1 MGVTNVKKKAPETA
15 AAAAAAGTAK
25 TKGTGKFR
33 RFIYHHK
40 INRNWPLYVM
50 LIPVIAYFALF
61 CYAPMYGVTL
71 AFKDYHVRKGIMG
84 SPWAD
89 PLFKYFQEFF
99 GSPYFS
105 RVVPNTIVI
114 SLLSLA
120 FCFPLPILL
129 ALSLNEV
136 RSTKYKKF
144 VQNVTYIPHFL
155 SVLVLV
161 GMLKSFT
168 NSDYGVVNLVIKQFG
183 GQTQNWMQVESLFR
197 PLYVGSGVWQ
207 NMGWDAII
215 YIAALAGVDPA
226 LHEAAM
232 IDGANRMQRIWHIN
246 IPGILPTMVIL
257 LILNAGNIMN
267 VGFEKIFLMQ
277 NDLNMRVSDVIS
289 TYAYRIGIEST
300 QYSLST
306 TISLFNS
313 VVNCILLVIVNTIS
327 NKLSETSLW

>member
-1 MGVTNVKKKAPETA
+1 MKQNSAVAQARPKSS
-15 AAAAAAGTAK
+15 
-25 TKGTGKFR
+25 FYQ
-33 RFIYHHK
+33 FIQHRK

-50 LIPVIAYFALF
+50 LIPVVAYFAVF
-61 CYAPMYGVTL
+61 CYTPMYGIVL
-71 AFKDYHVRKGIMG
+71 AFKDYKVRAGILG

-89 PLFKYFQEFF
+89 PWYRYFMEYFQ
-99 GSPYFS
+99 SPYFT
-105 RVVPNTIVI
+105 RVLSNTIII
-114 SLLSLA
+114 SLESLIC
-120 FCFPLPILL
+120 CFPIPILL

-136 RSTKYKKF
+136 RSTGYKKF

-161 GMLKSFT
+161 GMMKSFT
-168 NSDYGVVNLVIKQFG
+168 NSDYGIVNIVIRSLG
-183 GQTQNWMQVESLFR
+183 GQAANWMQSAALFR
-197 PLYVGSGVWQ
+197 PMYVGSAVWQ

-215 YIAALAGVDPA
+215 YIAALAGIDPT

-277 NDLNMRVSDVIS
+277 NDLNMSVSDVIS
-289 TYAYRIGIEST
+289 TYSYRIGIESA

-306 TISLFNS
+306 AISLFNS
-313 VVNCILLVIVNTIS
+313 VVNCILLFLVNGIS
-327 NKLSETSLW
+327 RKVGETSLW

>member
-1 MGVTNVKKKAPETA
+1 MKSSAAIAKAP
-15 AAAAAAGTAK
+15 K
-25 TKGTGKFR
+25 QKGKVYSFIR
-33 RFIYHHK
+33 RHRID
-40 INRNWPLYVM
+40 RNWPLYVM
-50 LIPVIAYFALF
+50 LIPVIAYFAVF
-61 CYAPMYGVTL
+61 CYAPMYGITL
-71 AFKDYHVRKGIMG
+71 AFKDYKVRAGIMG

-89 PLFKYFQEFF
+89 PWYSYFQEYFQ
-99 GSPYFS
+99 SPYFG
-105 RVVPNTIVI
+105 RVVPNTIII
-114 SLLSLA
+114 SLQSLI

-136 RSTKYKKF
+136 QSTGFKKF

-168 NSDYGVVNLVIKQFG
+168 NSDYGIVNLVIEALG
-183 GQTQNWMQVESLFR
+183 GEGKNWMQEASLFR
-197 PLYVGSGVWQ
+197 PLYVGSAVWQ

-215 YIAALAGVDPA
+215 YIAALAGIDPG

-232 IDGANRMQRIWHIN
+232 IDGANRLQRIWHIN

-277 NDLNMRVSDVIS
+277 NDLNMAVSDVIS
-289 TYAYRIGIEST
+289 TYAYRIGIESA

-313 VVNCILLVIVNTIS
+313 VINCILLFLVNGVAR
-327 NKLSETSLW
+327 KLSDTSLW

>member
-1 MGVTNVKKKAPETA
+1 MKSPA
-15 AAAAAAGTAK
+15 ATTKTAK
-25 TKGTGKFR
+25 PRSKLYTFIRQR
-33 RFIYHHK
+33 RID
-40 INRNWPLYVM
+40 RNWPLYVM
-50 LIPVIAYFALF
+50 LIPVVVYFALF
-61 CYAPMYGVTL
+61 CYAPMYGITL
-71 AFKDYHVRKGIMG
+71 AFKDYKVRAGIMG

-89 PLFKYFQEFF
+89 PWYTYFQEYFQ
-99 GSPYFS
+99 SPYFG
-105 RVVPNTIVI
+105 RVVPNTIII
-114 SLLSLA
+114 SLQSLI

-136 RSTKYKKF
+136 RSTGFKKF

-168 NSDYGVVNLVIKQFG
+168 NSDYGIVNLVINAMG
-183 GQTQNWMQVESLFR
+183 GEGKNWMQEASLFR
-197 PLYVGSGVWQ
+197 PLYVGSAVWQ

-215 YIAALAGVDPA
+215 YIAALAGIDPG

-232 IDGANRMQRIWHIN
+232 IDGANRLQRIWHIN

-277 NDLNMRVSDVIS
+277 NDLNMNVSDVIS
-289 TYAYRIGIEST
+289 TYAYRIGIESA

-313 VVNCILLVIVNTIS
+313 VINCILLFIVNGIAR
-327 NKLSETSLW
+327 KLSDTSLW